1 MAHNS
6 YSYRRRG
13 FERYIFTS
21 IGKSKII
28 KLVDF
33 SATQTPNMYNLGF
46 GDLLPDGSID
56 DKVNSNNGDIV
67 KVLATV
73 AQIVIDFTRQFPEF
87 KIIFI
92 GTTKERNRLYA
103 RILKMYYEEFCQ
115 DFKITALIGSAGKLN
130 EIDFDPRSDHI
141 YFGFFVKR
149 IN

>member
-1 MAHNS
+1 MAQNS
-6 YSYRRRG
+6 YSYRRKG

-21 IGKSKII
+21 IGKSQIV

-33 SATQTPNMYNLGF
+33 SATQTLNLYNLGF
-46 GDLLPDGSID
+46 GDLLPDGTID
-56 DKVNSNNGDIV
+56 DKVNSNNGDII

-73 AQIVIDFTRQFPEF
+73 AQIVRDFTRQFPEI
-87 KIIFI
+87 KIIFV

-103 RILKMYYEEFCQ
+103 RILKMYYEEFREE
-115 DFKITALIGSAGKLN
+115 FIITVLVGSPGTLN
-130 EIDFDPRSDHI
+130 EIDFDPRNDHT